1 MKQYFEFNDDKSSKF
16 WEVIVDGCTVITRY
30 GKIGADGATSS
41 KDWETE
47 EEAEKEAQ
55 KLINSKVKKGYIETE
70 CDDDEDES
78 QWELDENWDSNE
90 DKTVSQLFYN
100 KFHGPITQCARVA
113 VEKALKKLQSINK
126 KMELGFIEIDVSMNW
141 DKGNIEF
148 KYYDEDNDEESQF
161 YTHRVGLLLKNGYT
175 LMEHMEENGAT
186 PYEQALSNFFEDAG
200 LSDIDEKLLKGLSF
214 CLDVSEV
221 GGSYYMEVTDGEYDY

>member
-1 MKQYFEFNDDKSSKF
+1 MD
-16 WEVIVDGCTVITRY
+16 
-30 GKIGADGATSS
+30 
-41 KDWETE
+41 
-47 EEAEKEAQ
+47 
-55 KLINSKVKKGYIETE
+55 
-70 CDDDEDES
+70 
-78 QWELDENWDSNE
+78 
-90 DKTVSQLFYN
+90 
-100 KFHGPITQCARVA
+100 
-113 VEKALKKLQSINK
+113 
-126 KMELGFIEIDVSMNW
+126 LGFIEIDVNMNW

-214 CLDVSEV
+214 SLDVSEV